1 MLLAIDVGNTHT
13 VAGVYQDATLLHDWR
28 VSTFRGATVD
38 ELAAQHDQ
46 IMQLRGGALTDIDHM
61 VIASVVPTLTSGYQE
76 LSAKYMDEPAVVI
89 GPGVRTGMPLAIDNP
104 HELGADR
111 LVNAVAAY
119 RHYQCACIVVDFGT
133 ATTFDCVSG
142 AGEYLGGAIAPGI
155 ETSLDALSNRAA
167 RLLKV
172 DLVPPARTIGKST
185 VESLQSGLI
194 FGAVA
199 MVDGMVS
206 RLADE
211 MGEEV
216 AVVATGGLAS
226 LIAPLSEEID
236 DQDPLLTLS
245 GLRIVHE
252 LTTQQDARPGRR

>member
-1 MLLAIDVGNTHT
+1 
-13 VAGVYQDATLLHDWR
+13 
-28 VSTFRGATVD
+28 
-38 ELAAQHDQ
+38 
-46 IMQLRGGALTDIDHM
+46 M
-61 VIASVVPTLTSGYQE
+61 VVASVVPTLTSGYQE

-119 RHYQCACIVVDFGT
+119 RHYQWRLHRGGLRYGD
-133 ATTFDCVSG
+133 DLRLR
-142 AGEYLGGAIAPGI
+142 LGGAASTSAAP
-155 ETSLDALSNRAA
+155 SPRASRPRSTPSRTA
-167 RLLKV
+167 PHACSRSTWS
-172 DLVPPARTIGKST
+172 PPARTIGKST

-236 DQDPLLTLS
+236 DQDPLLTLA
-245 GLRIVHE
+245 GLRIIHE